1 MGAKHAGKTQGRGEL
16 GEGVDHLD
24 LQGLPLTPS
33 FATSFSDE
41 AFTSLPVKGM
51 FQPKRSF
58 QRFPLALGK
67 HYLGQCST

>member
-1 MGAKHAGKTQGRGEL
+1 MLGRFREGGEL

-24 LQGLPLTPS
+24 LQDLSLTRS